1 MAEVGGLFKKKA
13 GKKKK
18 TISISDETIK
28 NAYEKEHIDADKLST
43 GLSSVAIDTDGWTD
57 QGEAAKKKAV
67 ITLGKKLV
75 PNALKVRTCRT
86 PRESSEGVAEDVT
99 SRHVTSRREEERSRP
114 SFSSWRRARPRGF
127 ETEGAHHPL
136 SRTGEQ
142 RTDERPLSRTG
153 QSARSARALSFSLSL
168 SLSLA

>member
-43 GLSSVAIDTDGWTD
+43 GLSSIAIDTDGWTD

-67 ITLGKKLV
+67 ITLGKKLADLCV
-75 PNALKVRTCRT
+75 CFARARSRSRAL
-86 PRESSEGVAEDVT
+86 P
-99 SRHVTSRREEERSRP
+99 RSRP
-114 SFSSWRRARPRGF
+114 PPPFQRRRD
-127 ETEGAHHPL
+127 
-136 SRTGEQ
+136 Q
-142 RTDERPLSRTG
+142 DDE
-153 QSARSARALSFSLSL
+153 
-168 SLSLA
+168 